1 MRGRLIDHEPGERPG
16 GEFAMSQSIDP
27 APPTTKLLGPFA
39 IRLRLITASAVILV
53 VGSALAPAR
62 ENRAPSRTEE
72 RANPLIE
79 EQLAAT
85 TASAAAF
92 TGVASAARLPRAH
105 VLEIRPVR
113 SAVLEHVRSD
123 VPQPASIALEGAAVM
138 VSDGYLLTYAA
149 ALDGR
154 LAVQVV
160 TADGRAGDAVL
171 AAYDPATGLVLL
183 RTAPGLAPAAVL
195 ASAPPAAGSLAV
207 AVGHAGGRPIA
218 RPAFVTLTGP
228 GRVVVTPSGSGTAP
242 GLPVFTVE
250 GSLVGVIGAPGSGE
264 VVLASGVVDRLIA
277 SAAAGDVPRSFGL
290 AVQRL
295 DGVLT
300 QVFGNRGVLVSDVV
314 PGGPAALAG
323 LESGDV
329 LLAVG
334 ETGITSLDEAR
345 QALAAA
351 ALEPVATLRVLQR
364 RRERAVEV
372 KAASSY
378 TTAHLARVDPARDA
392 AISAGAVLRPPLLT
406 ALGLSAE
413 TRVLSVN
420 GVPAAT
426 RAAADRALAARRPV
440 DVLHVRDD
448 RGAWFVAME
457 RAR

>member
-1 MRGRLIDHEPGERPG
+1 MPPDVSEEAPHELRILAPIAVRMRLI
-16 GEFAMSQSIDP
+16 
-27 APPTTKLLGPFA
+27 A
-39 IRLRLITASAVILV
+39 ISAAILV

-62 ENRAPSRTEE
+62 EDRAPSRTEE

-85 TASAAAF
+85 TASAATL
-92 TGVASAARLPRAH
+92 TGVENAARTPRAH

-113 SAVLEHVRSD
+113 PAVLEQVRSD
-123 VPQPASIALEGAAVM
+123 VPPPASFALEGAAVM

-160 TADGRAGDAVL
+160 TADGRTGDAVL
-171 AAYDPATGLVLL
+171 AAYDPVTGLVLL
-183 RTAPGLAPAAVL
+183 MTASGLAPAAVL

-228 GRVVVTPSGSGTAP
+228 EHVVVTPAGPGAAP

-250 GSLVGVIGAPGSGE
+250 GSLIGVIGAPGSGE

-300 QVFGNRGVLVSDVV
+300 QVFGTRGVLVSDVV

-345 QALAAA
+345 EALEVAALA
-351 ALEPVATLRVLQR
+351 PVATLRVLQR

-372 KAASSY
+372 TAVSSY
-378 TTAHLARVDPARDA
+378 TTAHLVRVDPARDA

-406 ALGLSAE
+406 ALGLSAR

-420 GVPAAT
+420 GVSAAT
-426 RAAADRALAARRPV
+426 RAAVDRALAVRRPV

-448 RGAWFVAME
+448 RGAWFVARE